1 MGFDQYE
8 LITYSNLSSGCRSWR
23 QVAVWR
29 RGGPVMGKD
38 LKLRLACQFTCLLQP
53 IFLIYS
59 KIILFISS
67 KIIKIIDTHT
77 PRSKQSYRT
86 IFTRALRRLG
96 NAFSRRSQKQKS
108 SKEIKMLMSVEIQLT
123 LIGLDHVD
131 IVALVAEIRGRYLT
145 QEGVYH
151 TSTISN

>member
-8 LITYSNLSSGCRSWR
+8 LITYSTLSSGCRSWR

-108 SKEIKMLMSVEIQLT
+108 SKEIKMLM

-151 TSTISN
+151 TSTVSN

>member
-29 RGGPVMGKD
+29 RGGPVIGTD

-67 KIIKIIDTHT
+67 KIILFQIKIIKIIDTHT

-131 IVALVAEIRGRYLT
+131 IVALVA
-145 QEGVYH
+145 
-151 TSTISN
+151 